1 VAASPEAG
9 NGIEL
14 RGLKKTFSSPSGPVH
29 AVRDVE
35 IVVQQG
41 ETVALLGPNGAG
53 KSTTV
58 DLLLGL
64 QAPTRGRSR
73 SSAPPRS
80 GR

>member
-1 VAASPEAG
+1 
-9 NGIEL
+9 
-14 RGLKKTFSSPSGPVH
+14 
-29 AVRDVE
+29 VRDVE